1 MVTLL
6 GAIAGLPIAGDKL
19 VSSTHLMGQIPPS
32 QATTFRR
39 HKRGA
44 TRRKVVATARPP
56 RVKEKGLGVRKKRSG
71 GKKKGREV

>member
-32 QATTFRR
+32 PTFRR

-71 GKKKGREV
+71 GKKKGTGG